1 MINKEMVLT
10 QDGVVKLEHEL
21 EQLKTIKRKEVALR
35 IKQAMAFGDLSEN
48 AEYDEAKKEQAFF
61 EGRIATLEKMLKHSR
76 IIDEDDLT
84 TDNISA
90 GSTVKVL
97 DIEFDDVM
105 EFTIVGSAEADPT
118 HNRISNESPV
128 GNALIDKKVGE
139 EVNVSVPDGNLRLK
153 ILEIRK

>member
-1 MINKEMVLT
+1 
-10 QDGVVKLEHEL
+10 
-21 EQLKTIKRKEVALR
+21 
-35 IKQAMAFGDLSEN
+35 
-48 AEYDEAKKEQAFF
+48 
-61 EGRIATLEKMLKHSR
+61 MLKHSR

-84 TDNISA
+84 TDKISA

-97 DIEFDDVM
+97 DIEFDDIM

-128 GNALIDKKVGE
+128 GNALIDKKVGD
-139 EVNVSVPDGNLRLK
+139 EVNVSVPDGNLKLK